1 MKISKRARTIIL
13 WCVAI
18 GLLLGMVISFTPT
31 LGLTFGGQEALRG
44 TVQLTVNGAEIR
56 EAEVLQAQ
64 QGTIFGA
71 VSEGPVAR
79 QLQRLLVDE
88 LVRQEVVRQA
98 AAPMRVTN
106 GEVTAAV
113 NEFRESRGLSGR
125 RNDTAYLN
133 LLRSAGFTDQT
144 FRDALREDI
153 KLQKWRESV
162 VGDVTVSDAE
172 VEAYYLSHQSAYQ
185 SEERVRARQIVVADR
200 ETAEQLRA
208 QLVDG
213 ASFAELAAEHS
224 LELADRQG
232 AVGAAAGETEP
243 RPVGRAAFPTAV
255 ANAAFALRG
264 AGLTEVV
271 EASDG
276 FYLVQVVEYVPTQT
290 RPLEEVRDQVAED
303 ALAAKRAG
311 ILEAE
316 IERLRASAVVT
327 FPETSTLSFANE
339 TVAQVGDAEITE
351 VQLDRATYTNTTIQ
365 QALSPD
371 TAELIV
377 QLFRPAI
384 LQQLIDTEL
393 AFQGAQA
400 LGAGFVGTRTGV
412 AQAALNYVARD
423 VEVTEEQVRDYYERN
438 IAAFTVS
445 AEANVTQVEFGDSA
459 AATAFRT
466 AVLGGA
472 DLSEAAAANGGEV
485 ADHGRVRP
493 GDLEADVDAALFGT
507 DAFDPV
513 PGSEAEVSDVLVLER
528 PDEGEPA
535 AGEAAT
541 EGDDEA
547 GAEGADAE
555 AGDDE
560 AVAAAEAAGD
570 GVGAEPATVERF
582 VVLVAERTPETVR
595 PLEDVRAQVENAVRA
610 EARQRAQ
617 EEWLAS
623 LRDEIE
629 VREFVILDIEDGD
642 VPFTV
647 PGAEPAEAADDAGE
661 PADDAGEPAEGAPAE
676 EGAPEG
682 QAE

>member
-303 ALAAKRAG
+303 ALAAKQAG

-485 ADHGRVRP
+485 TDHGRVRP

-541 EGDDEA
+541 EGDDEV

>member
-303 ALAAKRAG
+303 ALAAKQAG

-485 ADHGRVRP
+485 TDHGRVRP

-555 AGDDE
+555 AGDEE
-560 AVAAAEAAGD
+560 AAEEAAGD